1 MNLHSH
7 GTRRNLGLNNIWN
20 CPLTPGSI
28 PGILSVSCL
37 ENKQQHVL
45 VCVIMSV
52 WDLTA
57 FSSDYLL
64 HILLIW

>member
-7 GTRRNLGLNNIWN
+7 GTRRNLGLTNIWN

-28 PGILSVSCL
+28 TGILCVSCL
-37 ENKQQHVL
+37 EKKQQHVL
-45 VCVIMSV
+45 VCVITSV
-52 WDLTA
+52 SDLTA
-57 FSSDYLL
+57 FSSDYSL